1 LITYLD
7 SSVVLR
13 IILGAPEPLVGWQ
26 EIEHA
31 VSSGLLYVE
40 CQRTLERMR
49 LAENKPAE
57 VIAIRKKS
65 VEALMSAVDLF
76 DVTNGILQ
84 RAGERFVAPLKTLD
98 AIHLATALA
107 FREERHE
114 ELAFA
119 THDKQLA
126 RAAAALGFPVLG
138 VA

>member
-1 LITYLD
+1 MITYLD

-13 IILGAPEPLVGWQ
+13 IVLGAPEALAGWE

-31 VSSGLLYVE
+31 ISSNLLYVE

-49 LAENKPAE
+49 LAENKPE
-57 VIAIRKKS
+57 DVIAIPKKS

-76 DVTNGILQ
+76 DVTNGILK

-107 FREERHE
+107 FREERE
-114 ELAFA
+114 QELAFA
-119 THDKQLA
+119 THDEQLA
-126 RAAAALGFPVLG
+126 RAAEAAGFKVLG
-138 VA
+138 A

>member
-13 IILGAPEPLVGWQ
+13 IVLGAPEPLAGWE

-31 VSSGLLYVE
+31 ISSGLLQVE

-49 LAENKPAE
+49 LAEKKSAD
-57 VIAIRKKS
+57 VIATRQKT
-65 VEALMSAVDLF
+65 VEYLMSAVDLF

-107 FREERHE
+107 FRDERHE
-114 ELAFA
+114 NLAFA

-126 RAAAALGFPVLG
+126 RAAGALDFPVLG
-138 VA
+138 A